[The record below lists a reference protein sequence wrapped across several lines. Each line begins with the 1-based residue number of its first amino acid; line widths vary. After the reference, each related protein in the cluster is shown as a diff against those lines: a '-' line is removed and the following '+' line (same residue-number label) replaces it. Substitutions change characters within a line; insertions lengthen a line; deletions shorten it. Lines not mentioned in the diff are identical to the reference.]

1 LIEGDTAAVD
11 RNDSVRGRALR
22 KLDGIRLTA
31 VMAAAAAVLNGC
43 DQNESGSW
51 QASTATR
58 VCVDSAG
65 RRVEDGRCDQTT
77 GHGGGVVY
85 VSAGRRVPEVGSPVT
100 DGSATPQAGVIY
112 TDAAHSFSVARGGF
126 GGTGGDGHGD
136 GGGHGGGG
144 GE

>member
-1 LIEGDTAAVD
+1 
-11 RNDSVRGRALR
+11 
-22 KLDGIRLTA
+22 
-31 VMAAAAAVLNGC
+31 MAAAAAVLNGC
-43 DQNESGSW
+43 DQNDSGSW

-65 RRVEDGRCDQTT
+65 RRVEDGRCDRNG
-77 GHGGGVVY
+77 GHGGGFYY
-85 VSAGRRVPEVGSPVT
+85 VRAGRRVPEVGSPV
-100 DGSATPQAGVIY
+100 DGGSATPEAGVTY

-126 GGTGGDGHGD
+126 GGTGGDGHGGGGE

>member
-1 LIEGDTAAVD
+1 
-11 RNDSVRGRALR
+11 
-22 KLDGIRLTA
+22 
-31 VMAAAAAVLNGC
+31 MAAAAAALHGC
-43 DQNESGSW
+43 DQNDSGSW

-65 RRVEDGRCDQTT
+65 RRLEDDSCDRSA
-77 GHGGGVVY
+77 GHGGGFVY
-85 VSAGRRVPEVGSPVT
+85 VSAGRTVPQVGSTVIG
-100 DGSATPQAGVIY
+100 GSPTPEAGVTY

-126 GGTGGDGHGD
+126 GGTGGGE